1 VVEVLLGKI
10 IQVVLVVKEEQVEGV
25 ITLIH
30 LEVLQED
37 VVQTQEL
44 QEEQDHKPD
53 LVDPQEQIQD
63 LVVVG
68 EIG

>member
-1 VVEVLLGKI
+1 VVEVPLGKI

-53 LVDPQEQIQD
+53 LVDLQEQIQD

-68 EIG
+68 EIT